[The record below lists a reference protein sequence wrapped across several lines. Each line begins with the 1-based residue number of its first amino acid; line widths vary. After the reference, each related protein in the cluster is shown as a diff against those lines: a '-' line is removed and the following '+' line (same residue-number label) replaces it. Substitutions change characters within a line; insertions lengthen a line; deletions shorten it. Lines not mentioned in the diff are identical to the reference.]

1 MYKRVTYLCQY
12 FSKTEDQF
20 SQTMKQP
27 AKESFDNNMHYHDTM
42 KAIAKACL
50 TNKECSVWEAVYHIL
65 PGLWLSKVFLAVYF
79 GNINLTEDKFHV
91 LISEKELTELA
102 DPSTNIFKGSN
113 VDRYLERP
121 RTFCNGKYSVSVI
134 FAMQKF

>member
-1 MYKRVTYLCQY
+1 MTYLCQY

-79 GNINLTEDKFHV
+79 GNINLTEDNFHV

-102 DPSTNIFKGSN
+102 EPSTNIFKGSN

-134 FAMQKF
+134 FAMQKY